1 MRLERLTNAQVEK
14 LYEERMTEDFPPNE
28 IDPLPVILNAM
39 EQGNYE
45 CFGLMDGGEI
55 AGYAFLIKH
64 GEDYLI
70 DYLAIN
76 PDWRNHGLWGEL
88 VQRVG
93 EYLSHAKSIIG
104 EVENP
109 EFAENAEDKAIRTN
123 RLEFYLKRGFRDT
136 GVRATYFEAR
146 FMVLE
151 MEQTG
156 VHTEDEIKALYEMHY
171 KPFLPKGTYE
181 ENVFVSDQHSI
192 KQGGEI

>member
-1 MRLERLTNAQVEK
+1 MRLDRLTNAQVEK
-14 LYEERMTEDFPPNE
+14 LYEERMTKDFPPNE
-28 IDPLPVILNAM
+28 IDPLAVILNAM

-45 CFGLMDGGEI
+45 CFGLMDEEEI

-64 GEDYLI
+64 DEDYLI

-88 VQRVG
+88 VHRVG
-93 EYLSHAKSIIG
+93 EYLVNAKSIIG

-109 EFAENAEDKAIRTN
+109 EFAESAEDKAIRTN
-123 RLEFYLKRGFRDT
+123 RLAFYLKRGFRDT
-136 GVRATYFEAR
+136 GVRTTYFEAR

-171 KPFLPKGTYE
+171 KAFLPEGAFE
-181 ENVFVSDQHSI
+181 ENVFVS
-192 KQGGEI
+192 E